1 MTVRELGHRCKKYD
15 CDDCPYKKQCDRM
28 TVLLAGISPEAL
40 LKLLETELDW
50 VTINRSICS

>member
-1 MTVRELGHRCKKYD
+1 MLLVWRNIWRIRRRYDFKKYD

-40 LKLLETELDW
+40 LKLLETELD
-50 VTINRSICS
+50 

>member
-1 MTVRELGHRCKKYD
+1 MTLRELGYRCKKYD

-40 LKLLETELDW
+40 LKLLETELD
-50 VTINRSICS
+50 